1 MLLAA
6 ETSVSF
12 SRAGKAVSVDTYLRP
27 STFGQLPS
35 SGPIA
40 YLPSVARTYSR
51 PGLQHLFLRAP
62 SQVFFRKEAHL
73 VLINYVIYYYV
84 GPPPARGSRSD
95 LLINGGGA

>member
-1 MLLAA
+1 M
-6 ETSVSF
+6 
-12 SRAGKAVSVDTYLRP
+12 SVDTYLRP

-62 SQVFFRKEAHL
+62 SQVFLRKEAHL

-84 GPPPARGSRSD
+84 GPPRAGQQESD

>member
-1 MLLAA
+1 M
-6 ETSVSF
+6 
-12 SRAGKAVSVDTYLRP
+12 SVDTYLRP

-40 YLPSVARTYSR
+40 DLPSVARTYSR
-51 PGLQHLFLRAP
+51 LGLQHLFLRAP

-84 GPPPARGSRSD
+84 GPPARGSRSD